1 VPPTTHR
8 VKNWREL
15 LSSWLPKEA
24 AVLLYLFARE
34 SSTFINEAELVA
46 EWVGAIE
53 AAFSPR
59 LCFNRAQHAGP
70 RLTAH
75 SPKVLFKVVNSEV
88 DMVWILLGV
97 PRVAVCPRI
106 KASENALTAAEVMP
120 PGGDPVARLAEHGRV
135 ESGRFINTGNGNDY
149 AK

>member
-1 VPPTTHR
+1 MVGKQEVIRFLP
-8 VKNWREL
+8 VC
-15 LSSWLPKEA
+15 SSSIQN
-24 AVLLYLFARE
+24 LFPCE
-34 SSTFINEAELVA
+34 NSTFINEAELVA

-59 LCFNRAQHAGP
+59 PCFNRAQHAGP
-70 RLTAH
+70 RLTAQ

-88 DMVWILLGV
+88 DMVWILLRV

-120 PGGDPVARLAEHGRV
+120 PGGDPVARLAEHGRI
-135 ESGRFINTGNGNDY
+135 EGGRLINTGNGNDY